1 MILNS
6 QFPPLLTKMKLRSCN
21 SALFNNNHKY
31 HKSIMGK
38 NLKNFFFFCQ
48 RLSIF
53 VHNTEK
59 SVTQVYTRIVETYIC

>member
-38 NLKNFFFFCQ
+38 NLKNFFFFFVKDFQFLFITQ
-48 RLSIF
+48 RKVLPKFILGL
-53 VHNTEK
+53 
-59 SVTQVYTRIVETYIC
+59 

>member
-6 QFPPLLTKMKLRSCN
+6 QFPPLLTKMKLRSYN
-21 SALFNNNHKY
+21 SVLFNNNHKY

-38 NLKNFFFFCQ
+38 NLENFFFVKD
-48 RLSIF
+48 SIF

>member
-6 QFPPLLTKMKLRSCN
+6 QFPPLLTKMKLRSYN
-21 SALFNNNHKY
+21 SVLFNNNHKY

-38 NLKNFFFFCQ
+38 NLENF
-48 RLSIF
+48 LSKDSIF

-59 SVTQVYTRIVETYIC
+59 VLPKFTPRIVETYIC